1 MFSGEKEAINK
12 GKYILQHWNDL
23 KLFWGMELKINSFF
37 PFFLVSRIIIQNR
50 FLFES
55 MNYITMGA
63 LHIIYYGKIVNE
75 VTCRRLSSQV
85 LLVMVIEN
93 DRRLD

>member
-1 MFSGEKEAINK
+1 MKTVTSFWIPLFSGEKEAINK

-37 PFFLVSRIIIQNR
+37 PFFLVSLIFIQNC

-55 MNYITMGA
+55 MTYIIMGA
-63 LHIIYYGKIVNE
+63 LHIIY
-75 VTCRRLSSQV
+75 
-85 LLVMVIEN
+85 
-93 DRRLD
+93 